1 MIEQDVDDL
10 ARILAGSDALCRGA
24 HRRRH
29 HQHHAASYDGAFRD
43 QMISIAGSL
52 SGGLSIGLDCNEYAR
67 VQREASNLPAM
78 INTKQRVSA
87 QRAEARLAL

>member
-29 HQHHAASYDGAFRD
+29 HQHHAASCDGAFRD

-52 SGGLSIGLDCNEYAR
+52 SGGLSTGLDCNEYAR